1 LIGGEV
7 FHKKGV
13 SHVLKVYNTLTRE
26 KEEFVPVEKNKVK
39 MYVCGLTVQNYS
51 HLGHM
56 RGVINYDVIRNYLE
70 YKGYE
75 VKYISNFTDINEK
88 IIARA
93 ELEDMEP
100 MALAHKYSKA
110 FLEDLDNLNIRRANH
125 YCKATE
131 NIDNI
136 IEMVQTLVDKGF
148 AYVTDGNVYFS
159 VEEFADYGKLS
170 GRNLDEMIAG
180 TRKKV
185 ESDKKNPLDFAL
197 WKKVDDQDVMAWDS
211 PWGRGW
217 PGWHIECSAM
227 SIQELG
233 STFDIH
239 GGGTDLIF
247 PHHEN
252 EIAQAEAYSGVKPF
266 VKYWMHNGTVNM
278 SGDKMSK
285 SLGNFYTTRELLE
298 KYTADQLRYFILTKH
313 YRSPIEY
320 NEEEIESTNKSLEKL
335 INTKK
340 ALDNILKGKYDFV
353 EQEVEIDLL
362 DKVQKKEKEF
372 FAAMDDDF
380 NTALA
385 SGVINEIAT
394 EINRVI
400 NDSDFK
406 LSRELFKDL
415 EKVYNIYTKLTDLF
429 GLTLE
434 GAQVEVE
441 SEKFNDLV
449 EYILFL
455 REEARENKNYELAD
469 KIRDDLAEMGIKVN
483 DTPRGT
489 EWEITN

>member
-1 LIGGEV
+1 M
-7 FHKKGV
+7 
-13 SHVLKVYNTLTRE
+13 LKVYNTLTRE

-110 FLEDLDNLNIRRANH
+110 FLEDLDNLNIKRADH

-197 WKKVDDQDVMAWDS
+197 WKKVDDPDVMAWDS

-353 EQEVEIDLL
+353 EEEVEVDLL
-362 DKVQKKEKEF
+362 NKVQKKEKEF

-434 GAQVEVE
+434 GTKVEVE

-449 EYILFL
+449 EYILSL

>member
-1 LIGGEV
+1 
-7 FHKKGV
+7 
-13 SHVLKVYNTLTRE
+13 VLKVYNTLTRE

-110 FLEDLDNLNIRRANH
+110 FLEDLDNLNIKRADH

-197 WKKVDDQDVMAWDS
+197 WKKVDDPDVMAWDS

-353 EQEVEIDLL
+353 EEEVEVDLL

-449 EYILFL
+449 EYILSL

>member
-110 FLEDLDNLNIRRANH
+110 FLEDLDNLNIKRADH

-353 EQEVEIDLL
+353 EEEVEVDLL

-394 EINRVI
+394 EINKVI

-449 EYILFL
+449 EYILSL

>member
-1 LIGGEV
+1 M
-7 FHKKGV
+7 
-13 SHVLKVYNTLTRE
+13 LKVYNTLTRE

-110 FLEDLDNLNIRRANH
+110 FLEDLDNLNIKRADH

-353 EQEVEIDLL
+353 EEEVEVDLL

-449 EYILFL
+449 EYILSL
-455 REEARENKNYELAD
+455 REEARENTNYELAD

>member
-1 LIGGEV
+1 M
-7 FHKKGV
+7 
-13 SHVLKVYNTLTRE
+13 LKVYNTLTRE
-26 KEEFVPVEKNKVK
+26 KEKFEPVEKNKVK

-93 ELEDMEP
+93 ELEDMQP
-100 MALAHKYSKA
+100 MALAYKYSQA
-110 FLEDLDNLNIRRANH
+110 FLEDLENLNVQKADK

-136 IEMVQTLVDKGF
+136 KEMVETLIDKGF
-148 AYVTDGNVYFS
+148 AYETDGNVYFS
-159 VEEFADYGKLS
+159 VEDFDDYGKLS

-197 WKKVDDQDVMAWDS
+197 WKKVDDPEVMAWDS

-227 SIQELG
+227 SIKKLG

-285 SLGNFYTTRELLE
+285 SLGNFYTTRELLD
-298 KYTADQLRYFILTKH
+298 KYSADQLKYFILTKH

-320 NEEEIESTNKSLEKL
+320 SEEELAKTNKSLEKL

-340 ALDNILKGKYDFV
+340 TLENILKGKDDFA
-353 EQEVEIDLL
+353 EQAEDNDLL
-362 DKVQKKEKEF
+362 KIVKQKEEEF
-372 FAAMDDDF
+372 FEAMDDDF

-385 SGVINEIAT
+385 SGALNEIAT
-394 EINRVI
+394 AINKVI
-400 NDSDFK
+400 NAPDFS
-406 LSRELFKDL
+406 LTRELFKDL
-415 EKVYNIYTKLTDLF
+415 REVYNIYIKLADLF

-434 GAQVEVE
+434 GGETEVQ
-441 SEKFNDLV
+441 SEKFNELV
-449 EYILFL
+449 DYVLKL
-455 REEARENKNYELAD
+455 REEARDNKNYELAD
-469 KIRDDLAEMGIKVN
+469 KIRDDLAKMGIKVN
-483 DTPRGT
+483 DTPRGS

>member
-1 LIGGEV
+1 M
-7 FHKKGV
+7 
-13 SHVLKVYNTLTRE
+13 LKVYNTLTRE
-26 KEEFVPVEKNKVK
+26 KEKFEPVEKDKVK

-93 ELEDMEP
+93 ELEDMQP
-100 MALAHKYSKA
+100 MALAYKYSQA
-110 FLEDLDNLNIRRANH
+110 FLEDLENLNIRKADK

-136 IEMVQTLVDKGF
+136 KEMVKTLIDKGF
-148 AYVTDGNVYFS
+148 AYETNGNVYFS
-159 VEEFADYGKLS
+159 VEDFDDYGKLS

-197 WKKVDDQDVMAWDS
+197 WKKVDDPEVMAWDS

-227 SIQELG
+227 SIKKLG

-298 KYTADQLRYFILTKH
+298 KYSADQLKYFILTKH

-320 NEEEIESTNKSLEKL
+320 SEEELAKTNKSLEKL

-340 ALDNILKGKYDFV
+340 TLENILKGEDEFT
-353 EQEVEIDLL
+353 EQAKDNDLL
-362 DKVQKKEKEF
+362 KTVKQKEEEF
-372 FAAMDDDF
+372 FEAMDDDF

-385 SGVINEIAT
+385 SGALNEIAT
-394 EINRVI
+394 AINKVI
-400 NDSDFK
+400 NASDFS
-406 LSRELFKDL
+406 LTRELFKDL
-415 EKVYNIYTKLTDLF
+415 REVYNIYIKLADLF

-434 GAQVEVE
+434 GKETEVQ
-441 SEKFNDLV
+441 SDKFNELV
-449 EYILFL
+449 DYVLKL
-455 REEARENKNYELAD
+455 REEARDNKNYELAD
-469 KIRDDLAEMGIKVN
+469 QIRDDLSDMGIKVN
-483 DTPRGT
+483 DTPRGS

>member
-1 LIGGEV
+1 M
-7 FHKKGV
+7 
-13 SHVLKVYNTLTRE
+13 LKVYNTLTRE
-26 KEEFVPVEKNKVK
+26 KEELVPVEKNKVK

-110 FLEDLDNLNIRRANH
+110 FLEDLDNLNIRRADH

-197 WKKVDDQDVMAWDS
+197 WKKVDDSDVMAWDS

-227 SIQELG
+227 SIKELG

-320 NEEEIESTNKSLEKL
+320 NKEEIESTNKSLEKL
-335 INTKK
+335 VNTKK

-353 EQEVEIDLL
+353 EEEVEVDLL

-394 EINRVI
+394 EINKVI

-434 GAQVEVE
+434 GTQVEVE

-449 EYILFL
+449 EYILSL

-469 KIRDDLAEMGIKVN
+469 KIRDDLVEMGIKVN

>member
-1 LIGGEV
+1 
-7 FHKKGV
+7 
-13 SHVLKVYNTLTRE
+13 VLKVYNTLTRE

-110 FLEDLDNLNIRRANH
+110 FLEDLDNLNIKRADH

-353 EQEVEIDLL
+353 EEEVEVDLL

-449 EYILFL
+449 EYILSL

>member
-1 LIGGEV
+1 M
-7 FHKKGV
+7 
-13 SHVLKVYNTLTRE
+13 LKVYNTLTRE
-26 KEEFVPVEKNKVK
+26 KEKFEPVEKDKVK

-93 ELEDMEP
+93 ELEDMQP
-100 MALAHKYSKA
+100 MALAYKYSQA
-110 FLEDLDNLNIRRANH
+110 FLEDLENLNIRKADK

-136 IEMVQTLVDKGF
+136 KEMVKTLIDKGF
-148 AYVTDGNVYFS
+148 AYETDGNVYFS
-159 VEEFADYGKLS
+159 VEDFDDYGKLS

-197 WKKVDDQDVMAWDS
+197 WKKVDDPEVMAWDS

-227 SIQELG
+227 SIKKLG

-298 KYTADQLRYFILTKH
+298 KYSADQLKYFILTKH

-320 NEEEIESTNKSLEKL
+320 SEEELAKTNKSLEKL

-340 ALDNILKGKYDFV
+340 TLENILKGEDEFT
-353 EQEVEIDLL
+353 EQAKDNDLL
-362 DKVQKKEKEF
+362 KTVKQKEEEF
-372 FAAMDDDF
+372 FEAMDDDF

-385 SGVINEIAT
+385 SGALNEIAT
-394 EINRVI
+394 AINKVI
-400 NDSDFK
+400 NASDFS
-406 LSRELFKDL
+406 LTRELFKDL
-415 EKVYNIYTKLTDLF
+415 REVYNIYIKLADLF

-434 GAQVEVE
+434 GKETEVQ
-441 SEKFNDLV
+441 SDKFNELV
-449 EYILFL
+449 DYVLKL
-455 REEARENKNYELAD
+455 REEARDNKNYELAD
-469 KIRDDLAEMGIKVN
+469 QIRDDLSDMGIKVN
-483 DTPRGT
+483 DTPRGS

>member
-1 LIGGEV
+1 M
-7 FHKKGV
+7 
-13 SHVLKVYNTLTRE
+13 LKVYNTLTRE

-110 FLEDLDNLNIRRANH
+110 FLEDLDNLNIKRADH

-353 EQEVEIDLL
+353 EEEVEVDLL

-394 EINRVI
+394 EINKVI

-449 EYILFL
+449 EYILSL

>member
-1 LIGGEV
+1 M
-7 FHKKGV
+7 
-13 SHVLKVYNTLTRE
+13 LKIYNTLSRE
-26 KEEFVPVEKNKVK
+26 KEEFVPVEEGKVK

-56 RGVINYDVIRNYLE
+56 RGVINYDVIRKYLE

-100 MALAHKYSKA
+100 MALAYKYSQA
-110 FLEDLDNLNIRRANH
+110 FLEDLENLNIKKADH

-136 IEMVQTLVDKGF
+136 QEMVQTLIEKGY
-148 AYVTDGNVYFS
+148 AYVTNGNVYFS

-197 WKKVDDQDVMAWDS
+197 WKKVDDPDVIAWDS

-227 SIQELG
+227 SLDKLG
-233 STFDIH
+233 NTFDIH

-285 SLGNFYTTRELLE
+285 SLGNFFTTRELLE

-320 NEEEIESTNKSLEKL
+320 SEEELASTNKGLEKLTNTKKSLENILKSQNEFVEEEIEN
-335 INTKK
+335 
-340 ALDNILKGKYDFV
+340 
-353 EQEVEIDLL
+353 DLL
-362 DKVQKKEKEF
+362 KNVKRKEEEF

-385 SGVINEIAT
+385 SGAINEIAT
-394 EINRVI
+394 EINKVI
-400 NDSDFK
+400 NDSNFK
-406 LSRELFKDL
+406 LNRKLFKDL
-415 EKVYNIYTKLTDLF
+415 QEVYDIYTKLTDLF
-429 GLTLE
+429 NLTLE
-434 GAQVEVE
+434 GKEQEVQ
-441 SEKFNDLV
+441 SKKFAELV
-449 EYILFL
+449 EYILSL

-469 KIRDDLAEMGIKVN
+469 KIRDDLADMGIKVN

-489 EWEITN
+489 EWELTN

>member
-1 LIGGEV
+1 M
-7 FHKKGV
+7 
-13 SHVLKVYNTLTRE
+13 LKVYNTLTRE
-26 KEEFVPVEKNKVK
+26 KEKFEPVEKNKVK

-93 ELEDMEP
+93 ELENMQP
-100 MALAHKYSKA
+100 MALAYKYSQA
-110 FLEDLDNLNIRRANH
+110 FLEDLENLNIRKADK

-136 IEMVQTLVDKGF
+136 KEMVKTLIDKGF
-148 AYVTDGNVYFS
+148 AYETDGNVYFS
-159 VEEFADYGKLS
+159 VEDFDDYGKLS

-197 WKKVDDQDVMAWDS
+197 WKKVDDPEVMAWDS

-227 SIQELG
+227 SIKKLG

-285 SLGNFYTTRELLE
+285 SLGNFYTTRELLD
-298 KYTADQLRYFILTKH
+298 KYSADQLKYFILTKH

-320 NEEEIESTNKSLEKL
+320 SEEELAKTNKSLEKL

-340 ALDNILKGKYDFV
+340 TLENILKGKDDFA
-353 EQEVEIDLL
+353 EQAEDNDLL
-362 DKVQKKEKEF
+362 KIVKQKEEEF
-372 FAAMDDDF
+372 FEAMDDDF

-385 SGVINEIAT
+385 SGALNEIAT
-394 EINRVI
+394 AINKVI
-400 NDSDFK
+400 NAPDFS
-406 LSRELFKDL
+406 LTRELFKDL
-415 EKVYNIYTKLTDLF
+415 REVYNIYIKLADLF

-434 GAQVEVE
+434 GEETEVQ
-441 SEKFNDLV
+441 SEKFNELV
-449 EYILFL
+449 DYVLKL
-455 REEARENKNYELAD
+455 REEARDNKNYELAD

-483 DTPRGT
+483 DTPRGS

>member
-1 LIGGEV
+1 M
-7 FHKKGV
+7 
-13 SHVLKVYNTLTRE
+13 LKVYNTLTRE
-26 KEEFVPVEKNKVK
+26 KEKFEPVEKNKVK

-93 ELEDMEP
+93 ELEDMQP
-100 MALAHKYSKA
+100 MALAYKYSQA
-110 FLEDLDNLNIRRANH
+110 FLEDLENLNIRKADK

-136 IEMVQTLVDKGF
+136 KEMVKTLIDKGF
-148 AYVTDGNVYFS
+148 AYETDGNVYFS
-159 VEEFADYGKLS
+159 VQDFDDYGKLS

-197 WKKVDDQDVMAWDS
+197 WKKVDDPEVMAWDS

-227 SIQELG
+227 SIKKLG

-285 SLGNFYTTRELLE
+285 SLGNFYTTRELLD
-298 KYTADQLRYFILTKH
+298 KYSADQLKYFILTKH

-320 NEEEIESTNKSLEKL
+320 SEEELAKTNKSLEKL

-340 ALDNILKGKYDFV
+340 TLENILKGKDDFA
-353 EQEVEIDLL
+353 EQAEDNDLL
-362 DKVQKKEKEF
+362 KIVKQKEEEF
-372 FAAMDDDF
+372 FEAMDDDF

-385 SGVINEIAT
+385 SGALNEIAT
-394 EINRVI
+394 AINKVI
-400 NDSDFK
+400 NAPDFS
-406 LSRELFKDL
+406 LTRELFKDL
-415 EKVYNIYTKLTDLF
+415 REVYNIYIKLADLF

-434 GAQVEVE
+434 GEETEVQ
-441 SEKFNDLV
+441 SEKFNELV
-449 EYILFL
+449 DYVLKL
-455 REEARENKNYELAD
+455 REEARDNKNYELAD

-483 DTPRGT
+483 DTPRGS

>member
-1 LIGGEV
+1 
-7 FHKKGV
+7 
-13 SHVLKVYNTLTRE
+13 VLKVYNTLTRE

-110 FLEDLDNLNIRRANH
+110 FLEDLDNLNIKRADH

-335 INTKK
+335 VNTKK

-353 EQEVEIDLL
+353 EEVEVDLL